1 MSLAL
6 NPPGPAG
13 IAWLLFRREVAAKL
27 SSVWFYVVATAVCLM
42 AWVYGAGFQNS
53 FRTESVLVTT
63 DPLMALNILVVAF
76 LALVLGL
83 RLSASLAWEREHR
96 TLEVLLVGPV
106 PWGAV
111 VLAKFGVELC
121 VLALIMAIYWAYLVV
136 AQPLGVGVIGVA
148 DTASVALMPLFAL
161 PVLALGLLVSA
172 WARSVRGAVVIY
184 LVLVG
189 LLSVFEVA
197 QGILAA
203 QPVDRMSLVALY
215 ARAILSAAAPFVQP
229 VSAVGQ
235 LALLA
240 EGLTTQTAL
249 TGPQALGALLLTAAT
264 LLAATALA
272 RLRGAQ
278 E

>member
-1 MSLAL
+1 MTLAL
-6 NPPGPAG
+6 NPPGYPG

-27 SSVWFYVVATAVCLM
+27 SSVWFYVVATTVCLM

-53 FRTESVLVTT
+53 FTTESVLVTT

-76 LALVLGL
+76 LGLVLGL
-83 RLSASLAWEREHR
+83 RLSCSLAWEREHR
-96 TLEVLLVGPV
+96 TLEVLMVGPV

-121 VLALIMAIYWAYLVV
+121 ILVLIMAIYWAYLIT
-136 AQPLGVGVIGVA
+136 AQPLGAGVIGVA
-148 DTASVALMPLFAL
+148 DTTSVGLMPLFAL
-161 PVLALGLLVSA
+161 PVLALGLLISA

-197 QGILAA
+197 QAVLAA
-203 QPVDRMSLVALY
+203 QPVDQMSLVALY
-215 ARAILSAAAPFVQP
+215 ARAILSAAAPFVRP

-240 EGLTTQTAL
+240 EGVTTQTAL
-249 TGPQALGALLLTAAT
+249 TGPQAFGALLLTVAT
-264 LLAATALA
+264 LMAATALA

>member
-1 MSLAL
+1 MTLAL
-6 NPPGPAG
+6 NPPGYPG
-13 IAWLLFRREVAAKL
+13 IAWLLFRREVVAKL

-76 LALVLGL
+76 LGLVLGL

-106 PWGAV
+106 PRGAV

-121 VLALIMAIYWAYLVV
+121 VLALIMATYWAYLIV
-136 AQPLGVGVIGVA
+136 AQPLGAGVIGVG
-148 DTASVALMPLFAL
+148 DTASVALMPLFTL

-184 LVLVG
+184 LVVVG
-189 LLSVFEVA
+189 LLLVFEVA
-197 QGILAA
+197 HGILAA
-203 QPVDRMSLVALY
+203 QPVDQMGLVALS
-215 ARAILSAAAPFVQP
+215 ARAALAAAAPLVQP
-229 VSAVGQ
+229 ASAVGQ
-235 LALLA
+235 LALLTD
-240 EGLTTQTAL
+240 GLTTQTGL
-249 TGPQALGALLLTAAT
+249 TGLQALGALILTAVT
-264 LLAATALA
+264 LLIAIGIV